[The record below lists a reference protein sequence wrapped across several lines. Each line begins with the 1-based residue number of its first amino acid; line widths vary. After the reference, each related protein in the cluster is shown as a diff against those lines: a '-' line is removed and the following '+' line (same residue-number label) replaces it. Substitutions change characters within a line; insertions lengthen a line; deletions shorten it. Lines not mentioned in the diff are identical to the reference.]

1 MSARSSATGAVEVS
15 YEVVDDISLEKSAGK
30 AEEISP
36 ELLQESLESFS
47 SDPKNLFA
55 QNAVTRTDVT
65 ELLIDREE
73 SKINHHFSSSLRES
87 LGFEQIPANQ
97 FQTGRCWLFAM
108 LNTIRL
114 PLIKKLN
121 LPMSFELSQSYLMFW
136 DKVERSNYF
145 LETMIETAD
154 EPLDGRLV
162 QFLLSN
168 PIQDAGQW
176 DMACSLVQ
184 KYGVVP
190 KDTFPE
196 SQSTHAS
203 RKMNYIIANKLRE
216 FAGTLRAA
224 VADGTPID
232 DIRAQKASMVK
243 TIHKILLIHLGT
255 PPSSFDWQYTTAN
268 KEYHVMEGLTPQS
281 FYTDLV
287 WSLTLSYATGQ
298 RACIVAHDFVPVRLA
313 ATVRGRDGRHV
324 KNLSDQ

>member
-1 MSARSSATGAVEVS
+1 M
-15 YEVVDDISLEKSAGK
+15 
-30 AEEISP
+30 
-36 ELLQESLESFS
+36 
-47 SDPKNLFA
+47 
-55 QNAVTRTDVT
+55 TRTDVT

-87 LGFEQIPANQ
+87 LGIELIPANQ

-136 DKVERSNYF
+136 DKAERANFF

-190 KDTFPE
+190 KEAFPE

-216 FAGTLRAA
+216 FAGTLRTA
-224 VADGTPID
+224 VADGTPMD

-243 TIHKILLIHLGT
+243 TIHKILMIHLGT
-255 PPSSFDWQYTTAN
+255 PPTSFDWQYTTAG
-268 KEYHVMEGLTPQS
+268 KEYKVMEGLTPQS
-281 FYTDLV
+281 FYEDVCAPGTDVMSKISLINDPRNPYHTLYTVDKLNNMVGGVPIRYVNLPSSELAKYTAMAIDNDTPV
-287 WSLTLSYATGQ
+287 WFGCDASKMGYGPEGEAKNAT
-298 RACIVAHDFVPVRLA
+298 F
-313 ATVRGRDGRHV
+313 
-324 KNLSDQ
+324 

>member
-1 MSARSSATGAVEVS
+1 MSTRPSPAAAEVA
-15 YEVVDDISLEKSAGK
+15 YEIVDDISLDKSAGK
-30 AEEISP
+30 ADEISP
-36 ELLQESLESFS
+36 ELLDESLVSFE

-73 SKINHHFSSSLRES
+73 SKISHHFSSSLRES

-114 PLIKKLN
+114 PLIKKLS
-121 LPMSFELSQSYLMFW
+121 LPMNFELSQSYLMFW
-136 DKVERSNYF
+136 DKVERTNFF
-145 LETMIETAD
+145 LEAMIETAH

-184 KYGVVP
+184 KYGVLP
-190 KDTFPE
+190 KDMFPE

-216 FAGTLRAA
+216 FAGTLRTS
-224 VADGTPID
+224 VADRVPMD
-232 DIRAQKASMVK
+232 DIRAKKADMVK
-243 TIHKILLIHLGT
+243 TIHKILMIHLGT
-255 PPSSFDWQYTTAN
+255 PPSSFDWEYTTAD
-268 KEYHVMEGLTPQS
+268 KEYCVIEGLTPQS
-281 FYTDLV
+281 FYRELV
-287 WSLTLSYATGQ
+287 RPY
-298 RACIVAHDFVPVRLA
+298 
-313 ATVRGRDGRHV
+313 
-324 KNLSDQ
+324 